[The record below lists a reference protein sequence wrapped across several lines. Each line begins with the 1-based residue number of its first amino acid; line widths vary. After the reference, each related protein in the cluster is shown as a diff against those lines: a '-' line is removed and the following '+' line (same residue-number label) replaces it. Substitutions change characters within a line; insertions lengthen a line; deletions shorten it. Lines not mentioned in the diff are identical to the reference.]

1 MFNIKT
7 MNKISPTGL
16 SRFTPGEFQ
25 YGDEVES
32 PDAFLVRSAALHE
45 VPLSESLL
53 AIARAGAG
61 VNNIPLDKC
70 SEAGVVVFNTP
81 GANAN
86 GVKELVLASLILASR
101 NVIDAVQWA
110 KGLKGQGDAVPKLVE
125 KGKSQFVGPE
135 IAGKK
140 LGVIGLGAIG
150 VRVANAAQALGM
162 EVYGYDPYLSVDAAW
177 SITRSIHHAASLSDI
192 YANCDYITIH
202 VPLTPETRGTFNAES
217 IAAMKRGVR
226 LFNLARGELAVPADV
241 ASALKNGQVASYVV
255 DFPTDELLDVPGVIP
270 VPHLGASTPESEDNC
285 AKMAADELIAFLKT
299 GVIRNSV
306 NFPNVDMPFSS
317 AARVTVVHKN
327 VPNMLAQ
334 ITGCFAA
341 EGVNIDNI
349 IDKSKKEAAYTIVD
363 VADQKL
369 DAVAE
374 RLRAVEGVIRVRT
387 LHA

>member
-32 PDAFLVRSAALHE
+32 PAAFLVRSAALHE
-45 VPLSESLL
+45 VPLPESLL

-241 ASALKNGQVASYVV
+241 AAALKNGQVASYVV

-387 LHA
+387 LRA